1 MPQAQRIIKVLNSSV
16 VLATDESGRDCVLLG
31 RGIGYGHKP
40 GEIVDAGVVDRVFLP
55 VGDPDS
61 AALVELLGTI
71 PASYALLARDV
82 IGLAQRAL
90 KVELH
95 PHLLLA
101 LTDHLHFAAERH
113 QQGLRVVN
121 RLSWEMRTYYPDEYA
136 VGMDAVALVNE
147 RLGIDLPDDE
157 ATNIAFHLVNARNDG
172 HTDFD
177 ALRAAT
183 LISEL
188 VAIVSYRTGRSL
200 TAADL
205 DHRRFIVH
213 LQFFADRLMTGRML
227 DRNGSFLY
235 EQLSAGYPQA
245 VETAHLLGQHIRAR
259 YEVELPNEEIGYLAL
274 HVQRL
279 LGAVHADGAPDGP
292 RGGPPEG
299 STAD

>member
-1 MPQAQRIIKVLNSSV
+1 MPQPQRITKVLNSSV
-16 VLATDESGRDCVLLG
+16 VLATDENGHECILLG

-40 GEIVDAGVVDRVFLP
+40 GEVVEAGVVDRVFLP

-71 PASYALLARDV
+71 PATYALLARDV
-82 IGLAQRAL
+82 IVLAQTAL
-90 KVELH
+90 KVDLH

-147 RLGIDLPDDE
+147 RLGIDLPEDE
-157 ATNIAFHLVNARNDG
+157 ATNIAFHLVNARNDS
-172 HTDFD
+172 HTAFD

-213 LQFFADRLMTGRML
+213 LQFFADRLLTGRLL
-227 DRNGSFLY
+227 DRDGSFLY
-235 EQLSAGYPQA
+235 EQLSAKYPEA
-245 VETAHLLGQHIRAR
+245 IETAHLLEQHVRAR
-259 YEVELPNEEIGYLAL
+259 YEVNLPDEEIGYLGL

-279 LGAVHADGAPDGP
+279 LSAVPADRAD
-292 RGGPPEG
+292 GGPPAG
-299 STAD
+299 QAGD

>member
-1 MPQAQRIIKVLNSSV
+1 MPQPQRITKVLNSSV
-16 VLATDESGRDCVLLG
+16 VLATDENGHECILLG

-40 GEIVDAGVVDRVFLP
+40 GEVVEAGVVDRVFLP

-71 PASYALLARDV
+71 PATYALLARDV
-82 IGLAQRAL
+82 IVLAQTAL
-90 KVELH
+90 KVDLH

-136 VGMDAVALVNE
+136 VGMAAVALVNE
-147 RLGIDLPDDE
+147 RLGIDLPEDE
-157 ATNIAFHLVNARNDG
+157 ATNIAFHLVNARNDS
-172 HTDFD
+172 HTAFD

-213 LQFFADRLMTGRML
+213 LQFFADRLLTGRLL
-227 DRNGSFLY
+227 DRDGSFLY
-235 EQLSAGYPQA
+235 EQLSAKYPEA
-245 VETAHLLGQHIRAR
+245 IETAHLLEQHVRAR
-259 YEVELPNEEIGYLAL
+259 YEVNLPDEEIGYLGL

-279 LGAVHADGAPDGP
+279 LSAVPADRAD
-292 RGGPPEG
+292 GGPPAG
-299 STAD
+299 QAAD